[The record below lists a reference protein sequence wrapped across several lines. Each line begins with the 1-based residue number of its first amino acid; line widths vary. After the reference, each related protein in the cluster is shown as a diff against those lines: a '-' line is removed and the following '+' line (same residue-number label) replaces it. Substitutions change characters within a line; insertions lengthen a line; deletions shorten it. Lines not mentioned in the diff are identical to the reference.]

1 MKKTLL
7 VFSAILC
14 LAGCKRYDID
24 EILLQR
30 EDISLTVKG
39 EDILSYDPAT
49 FQIGY
54 NEGTNEFRIFEDNL
68 GNWFTFKCQE
78 RPSSKEQV
86 VKADLRWTT
95 PNTTRSRKGLS
106 FRVVKTDAK
115 GHIWLWC
122 EDEAIG
128 VVVREL

>member
-78 RPSSKEQV
+78 RPSSKGQV